1 MNTFTKSI
9 MRIYKGSIEAFQTFP
24 ASIGSALAFAIVTM
38 VRIQLDWPEQ
48 EAYNFLFNCLHWAFA
63 LGAIFSLASITAV
76 QSRRNDAKSF
86 KLANLLSI
94 LVVAGT
100 LAALYLFGA
109 GDAVTETT
117 RFLRVSEIASV
128 RVSAAL
134 TVSFLA
140 FIVLAGFPKEES
152 DFAQSFFM
160 THKAFFIA
168 AIYGIVIMG
177 GASGV
182 AGAVQALLYNDMSE
196 KVYMYIATIAGFL
209 AFTIFVGYFPDFR
222 KGKIDEHRKIAQ
234 KQPRFV
240 EILFEFIMV
249 PIIIA
254 MTAVLI
260 AWTGRTI
267 ITGDWPPFAELS
279 SISTSYAFVGIW
291 LHVMVTH
298 GKSGLAK
305 FYRKVYPIAAIV
317 ILAFEAW
324 AIMDQLGRF
333 GLKTIE
339 YYFILTWIVAVS
351 ASIFLLLMKEK
362 AHRAI
367 VFVICAVI
375 IVSVLPI
382 TGYNVLPVNMQVNRL
397 EGLLKDEGMLQDGQI
412 VPANDDPKQSVRE
425 SITDSVIFIARADD
439 AALPEWFD
447 ERLVEKNYFEEKLGF
462 KQIWPENDNYYGR
475 QSKYMGTSLFLAR
488 EPIDIEDYKWAFNGI
503 SMYDG
508 EEESASLNGERGLY
522 RFYWRR
528 GRDSEIPSIE
538 ITLDGAV
545 IIDEDTNDYLDRIM
559 EAYPIGG
566 REPQETPLK
575 DMSIS
580 IETPEVEVLLV
591 FRHVEVNVDPQ
602 DDIINY
608 WIDLEALYL
617 NEKK

>member
-1 MNTFTKSI
+1 MNAFIKSI
-9 MRIYKGSIEAFQTFP
+9 MKIYKGSIEAFQTFP
-24 ASIGSALAFAIVTM
+24 ASIASALAFAIVTM

-63 LGAIFSLASITAV
+63 LGSIFGLAAITFA
-76 QSRRNDAKSF
+76 QSRYNNSKSF
-86 KLANLLSI
+86 KLANLLV
-94 LVVAGT
+94 LLLVAG
-100 LAALYLFGA
+100 AFFALYLFGA
-109 GDAVTETT
+109 GAAASETT
-117 RFLRVSEIASV
+117 RYLRVSEIASV

-140 FIVLAGFPKEES
+140 FILLAGFPKEES
-152 DFAQSFFM
+152 DFAKSFFM

-182 AGAVQALLYNDMSE
+182 AGAIQALLYNDMSE
-196 KVYMYIATIAGFL
+196 KVYTYIATIAGFL

-222 KGKIDEHRKIAQ
+222 KGEIDEHRKIAQ

-260 AWTGRTI
+260 AWSARTI
-267 ITGDWPPFAELS
+267 ITSDWPPFAELS
-279 SISTSYAFVGIW
+279 SIATAYAFGGIW

-298 GKSGLAK
+298 GESGLAK

-339 YYFILTWIVAVS
+339 YYFILTWIVAAS
-351 ASIFLLLMKEK
+351 ASVFLLLMKKK

-367 VFVICAVI
+367 VFVICVMI
-375 IVSVLPI
+375 IISVLPV

-397 EGLLKDEGMLQDGQI
+397 EGLLENEGILLDGQL
-412 VPANDDPKQSVRE
+412 VPANDEPMQSVRE
-425 SITDSVIFIARADD
+425 SITDSVIFIARAND
-439 AALPEWFD
+439 ANLPEWFD
-447 ERLVEKNYFEEKLGF
+447 KRLGEKNVFEEKMGF
-462 KQIWPENDNYYGR
+462 KQIWPENDNYYGG
-475 QSKYMGTSLFLAR
+475 QSNYMGTSLFLAR
-488 EPIDIEDYKWAFNGI
+488 EPIDIEGYKWAFNGM
-503 SMYDG
+503 SLYSG
-508 EEESASLNGERGLY
+508 EEESVSLNGERGLY
-522 RFYWRR
+522 RFYWKM
-528 GRDSEIPSIE
+528 GKERDVPSLE
-538 ITLDGAV
+538 ITLDGTV
-545 IIDEDTNDYLDRIM
+545 IIDENMNGYFDRIL

-575 DMSIS
+575 DMSIN
-580 IETPEVEVLLV
+580 IETSEVEVFLI
-591 FRHVEVNVDPQ
+591 FRHVEANVDPQ

-608 WIDLEALYL
+608 WVDLDALYF
-617 NEKK
+617 NEK

>member
-1 MNTFTKSI
+1 MNAFTKSI

-24 ASIGSALAFAIVTM
+24 ASIASALAFAIVTM

-63 LGAIFSLASITAV
+63 LGAIFGLASITFA
-76 QSRRNDAKSF
+76 QSRSNNAKSF
-86 KLANLLSI
+86 KTANLLGL
-94 LVVAGT
+94 LVVAGAFAT
-100 LAALYLFGA
+100 LYLFGA
-109 GDAVTETT
+109 GDAATETT

-128 RVSAAL
+128 RVLAAL
-134 TVSFLA
+134 IVSFLA

-182 AGAVQALLYNDMSE
+182 AGAIQALLYNDMSE

-222 KGKIDEHRKIAQ
+222 KGKTDEHRNIAQ

-260 AWTGRTI
+260 AWSGRTI
-267 ITGDWPPFAELS
+267 ITGDWPPFEELS
-279 SISTSYAFVGIW
+279 SIATAYAFGGIW

-298 GKSGLAK
+298 GKSGLTK

-339 YYFILTWIVAVS
+339 YYFILTWIVAAS
-351 ASIFLLLMKEK
+351 ASVFLLLMKGK

-375 IVSVLPI
+375 IVSVLPVA
-382 TGYNVLPVNMQVNRL
+382 GYNVLPVNMQANRL
-397 EGLLKDEGMLQDGQI
+397 EGLLENEGMFKEGQI
-412 VPANDDPKQSVRE
+412 VPANDEPKQSVME
-425 SITDSVIFIARADD
+425 SITDSVIFIASADD
-439 AALPEWFD
+439 ADLPGWFD
-447 ERLVEKNYFEEKLGF
+447 ERLAEKNVFEEKLGF
-462 KQIWPENDNYYGR
+462 KQIWPENDNYYSG
-475 QSKYMGTSLFLAR
+475 KGTYMGTSLFLTR
-488 EPIDIEDYKWAFNGI
+488 EPIDIEDYKWAFNDI
-503 SMYDG
+503 SLYDG
-508 EEESASLNGERGLY
+508 EEESVSLNGERGVY
-522 RFYWRR
+522 RFYWRM
-528 GRDSEIPSIE
+528 GRDSEIPSLE
-538 ITLDGAV
+538 ITLDGAT
-545 IIDEDTNDYLDRIM
+545 IINEDMNDYLDRIL
-559 EAYPIGG
+559 EEYPIGS
-566 REPQETPLK
+566 REKQETPLK
-575 DMSIS
+575 DMSMS
-580 IETPEVEVLLV
+580 IETPEAEVLLV
-591 FRHVEVNVDPQ
+591 FRHVEANVDPQ

-608 WIDLEALYL
+608 WIDLDAVYF
-617 NEKK
+617 NEK